1 MPVMEIPLFRDEIRI
16 SDLESFYRFRLS
28 QTTVLWP
35 DQAIGRSGNSSPIH
49 YGAYRRTL
57 T

>member
-35 DQAIGRSGNSSPIH
+35 DQAIGRSRNSTPMAH
-49 YGAYRRTL
+49 TAGH
-57 T
+57 